1 MSVVFQF
8 QPTEQPDQEVYA
20 LANDDR
26 IIPVKIRS
34 QARENHGAACRLK
47 LKYHR
52 HEVGGIRNFQ
62 ISNVNSQMTNDFF
75 RS

>member
-26 IIPVKIRS
+26 IVPVKIRS
-34 QARENHGAACRLK
+34 QARENIYGATCRLK

-52 HEVGGIRNFQ
+52 HEVGGIRKY
-62 ISNVNSQMTNDFF
+62 QMTILK
-75 RS
+75 